1 MNIQHTI
8 QTLVSKA
15 ISEKYSH
22 DINPD
27 IIPISLTKPDITG
40 DFTVTLFPFAKTLQM
55 NPNQLGLS
63 LKENLDGQDARI
75 SEVIVVGGFLNFTLS
90 QSYWANVLNELSTQ
104 FSIAENEK
112 KTFIIEF
119 SSPNTNKP
127 LHLGHIRNIL
137 LGNSSAN
144 ILKALGHNVIKAQV
158 INDRG
163 IAICK
168 SMLAYE
174 KYGGLTDPEKEKMK
188 GDHFV
193 GDLYVMFE
201 NKFKEEYRN
210 WQQSDEA
217 LSLYKASDKNQDE
230 ATFFAN
236 YKNTYFNTNSELGL
250 EARQMLNKWEE
261 GDAATMALWNTMNSW
276 VYSGFD
282 TTYAKL
288 GIEFDQNYYESQ
300 TYLLGKE
307 AVSKGLEKGIFERQS
322 DSSVWIDL
330 TDKGLDRKLILRSD
344 GTSVYM
350 TQDIGLAMQRYDQYK
365 FDQIVYV
372 VGDEQNYHFQVLF
385 AIMKAM
391 NEPYADHLFHL
402 SYGMVELPTGKMK
415 SREGTVVDADDLIAE
430 VITEAQASGE
440 ERGELASLSVDQHN
454 EIYRL
459 IGLAALK
466 YHMIK
471 VSPKKKM
478 IFDPKESVD
487 MQGQTGPY
495 VQNAYVRIQSIL
507 RKERSSLQELTDIKL
522 KMTSSEIELI
532 KQLDQ
537 YKSVVVEA
545 AENFDP
551 SQIANYLF
559 SLAKSLHRYYHD
571 VPILTAA
578 SDEEKQFRLYLIDK
592 IASFLKTGM
601 LLLGIEMPERM

>member
-144 ILKALGHNVIKAQV
+144 ILKALGHNVIKAQGM
-158 INDRG
+158 NDRG
-163 IAICK
+163 IGICK
-168 SMLAYE
+168 SMLGYQ

-365 FDQIVYV
+365 FDQMVYV

>member
-63 LKENLDGQDARI
+63 LKENLDGQDDRI

-90 QSYWANVLNELSTQ
+90 LSYWANVLNELSTQ

-168 SMLAYE
+168 SMLAYQ

-230 ATFFAN
+230 ATFFSN
-236 YKNTYFNTNSELGL
+236 YKNTYFNTNSGLGL
-250 EARQMLNKWEE
+250 EARQMLNKWED

-282 TTYAKL
+282 ATYAKL

-307 AVSKGLEKGIFERQS
+307 AVRKGLEKGIFERQQ

-365 FDQIVYV
+365 FDQMVYV

-430 VITEAQASGE
+430 VIAEAQASGE
-440 ERGELASLSVDQHN
+440 ERGELASLSYDEHN

-507 RKERSSLQELTDIKL
+507 RKERSTLRGLSEIKL
-522 KMTSSEIELI
+522 KISPSEIELI

-537 YKSVVVEA
+537 FKSVVVEA

-601 LLLGIEMPERM
+601 FLLGIEMPERM